1 MSSYLPL
8 ILSLQ
13 LARSV
18 VSIELVSYLMST
30 ITKRD
35 LVVRISNETGLTQQ
49 QVFDVVQKTLDA
61 VTLELAQGNTVV
73 MRNFG
78 TFEVRQTKAKVG
90 RNPKDP
96 GKDVPI
102 PPRAVV
108 KFKPGKE
115 MKEKVARILPSIQQ
129 QAQTPGMEEWQVV
142 SCQPHDHEHWFF
154 REGFFEITQ

>member
-18 VSIELVSYLMST
+18 LSIELVSYLMST

-78 TFEVRQTKAKVG
+78 TFEVCQTKAKVG

-115 MKEKVARILPSIQQ
+115 MKEKVARILPAIQQ
-129 QAQTPGMEEWQVV
+129 QAQVDLPE
-142 SCQPHDHEHWFF
+142 
-154 REGFFEITQ
+154 

>member
-1 MSSYLPL
+1 MSIYL
-8 ILSLQ
+8 Q
-13 LARSV
+13 GKH
-18 VSIELVSYLMST
+18 MST

-49 QVFDVVQKTLDA
+49 QVFDVVQKTLNA

-115 MKEKVARILPSIQQ
+115 MKEKVARILPVIQQ
-129 QAQTPGMEEWQVV
+129 RVEAA
-142 SCQPHDHEHWFF
+142 D
-154 REGFFEITQ
+154 